1 MLIIFTRLIAIK
13 IYVAF
18 ATVKAVS
25 THTEHGRCLFVIC
38 FCMWSFVTTQCGQT
52 SVIFWTTFAGISRP
66 FVNTFML
73 LFLLFSLEWAIA
85 IFAIIFHL
93 TFGTCSIK
101 MSCATDLTCWRF
113 CCICLAGSVDWCE
126 GFTYWL
132 NWFRTSLPVLLEYM
146 TPLWCSGDCF
156 WADRVSRII
165 TRCFG
170 LVFSPS
176 FYVLIIASVVSAH
189 QRCGIYNDA

>member
-113 CCICLAGSVDWCE
+113 CYICLDAGSVDWCE

-132 NWFRTSLPVLLEYM
+132 NWFRTSLPVLLE
-146 TPLWCSGDCF
+146 LWPHYGVAVTTFGRIVYRVLSRDALVSFFPFMLRFDHSFGCF
-156 WADRVSRII
+156 RAPTMWYI
-165 TRCFG
+165 
-170 LVFSPS
+170 
-176 FYVLIIASVVSAH
+176 
-189 QRCGIYNDA
+189 